1 MLPEPASHIRVLD
14 FLTSSLP
21 LPSWERILAG
31 ATPLRGHDKHRERER
46 EFRNSCSRHG
56 DECTFECNRI
66 RVPRC
71 KFSSSRPL
79 ESIKFIR
86 DYAEPVTRWKINVLA
101 STKFR
106 LRTFDS
112 LLHRSARSIF
122 SILKVDIN
130 TIFARY
136 GDKCDAF
143 EYLNKFCWM
152 LEIAT
157 QQEGNSF
164 SNVLAC
170 LIVELEKIRARKK
183 RHRGKEV
190 R

>member
-46 EFRNSCSRHG
+46 EGEFRNSCSRHG

-101 STKFR
+101 QVSPPNFR
-106 LRTFDS
+106 LSPPPFCQIHFFDS
-112 LLHRSARSIF
+112 ES
-122 SILKVDIN
+122 
-130 TIFARY
+130 RY
-136 GDKCDAF
+136 KYNF
-143 EYLNKFCWM
+143 R
-152 LEIAT
+152 EI
-157 QQEGNSF
+157 
-164 SNVLAC
+164 
-170 LIVELEKIRARKK
+170 
-183 RHRGKEV
+183 RG
-190 R
+190 